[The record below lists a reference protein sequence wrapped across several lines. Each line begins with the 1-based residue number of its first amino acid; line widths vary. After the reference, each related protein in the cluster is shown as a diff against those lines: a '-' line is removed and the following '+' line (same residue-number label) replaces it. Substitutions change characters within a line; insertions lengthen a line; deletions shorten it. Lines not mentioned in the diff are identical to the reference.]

1 MNPAQP
7 LATHVAV
14 RNGCIQA
21 VCNLAGMQ
29 AWRPF
34 ELDTRLADRVL
45 MAGVAKGHCHLRED
59 SVWSLPYL
67 GWFERRGPD
76 GKRWTRRLSGLGQ
89 YPR

>member
-1 MNPAQP
+1 
-7 LATHVAV
+7 
-14 RNGCIQA
+14 
-21 VCNLAGMQ
+21 
-29 AWRPF
+29 
-34 ELDTRLADRVL
+34 
-45 MAGVAKGHCHLRED
+45 MAGVVKGHCHLRED